1 MLSGRHIAVILAS
14 LELGGAERQALL
26 YATHLRRVHHAE
38 VTVCGMGPPG
48 AVSRACDDAG
58 IPWRTLPAATSRVPL
73 LGAWR
78 RRRIAAILRRLGA
91 EILLPYTHPAN
102 LAAGLV
108 RAACGARICLW
119 NQRDEG
125 LDRAP
130 VTLERDALRGCTG
143 MVANSPAG
151 AAFITS
157 ILDVSA
163 PVTVIPN
170 AVVRPAPVADRAT
183 WRQRLG
189 VEQQT
194 VLVAMVA
201 NLNHQK
207 DHATLIHAW
216 RTVVEQLDATGIT
229 ARLVLA
235 GRPDDT
241 ADALRAAITR
251 FSLDRHVHLAGAVSD
266 VSGLLDACD
275 LAVFSSRS
283 EGCPNGVLEAM
294 AAGLAVV
301 GSDIAGVREVLGPDS
316 QSCLAPAG
324 EADALA
330 AVIVRLVGDAGIR
343 ARIGNANR
351 VRVTSVFSP
360 ERLCSTMDALLMNAL
375 PDAAQRKEAAR

>member
-1 MLSGRHIAVILAS
+1 MLNGRRIEIILAS

-48 AVSRACDDAG
+48 AVSRACDADG

-108 RAACGARICLW
+108 RAACGAHLCLW

-130 VTLERDALRGCTG
+130 VTLERAALRGCTG
-143 MVANSPAG
+143 FVANSPAG

-157 ILDVSA
+157 ILDVGA

-170 AVVRPAPVADRAT
+170 AVVRSAPVADRAT

-189 VEQQT
+189 VEGHT

-207 DHATLIHAW
+207 DHATLIRAW
-216 RTVVEQLDATGIT
+216 RTVVERLAATGVA

-241 ADALRAAITR
+241 ADAVRALITR
-251 FSLDRHVHLAGAVSD
+251 LDLDRHVHRAGAVSD

-301 GSDIAGVREVLGPDS
+301 GSDIAGVREVLGPDNR
-316 QSCLAPAG
+316 SCLVPAG
-324 EADALA
+324 DADALA
-330 AVIVRLVGDAGIR
+330 AAIVRLIGDAGIR
-343 ARIGNANR
+343 AHIGNGNR
-351 VRVTSVFSP
+351 IRATTVFSP
-360 ERLCSTMDALLMNAL
+360 ERLCSAMDALLMNAL
-375 PDAAQRKEAAR
+375 SNTAHRKEAAR